1 MGPVRYAN
9 PILDHDCL
17 PTYGYLGSMDLTA
30 IRVQSLASGSS
41 GNALL
46 LRVDT
51 MSILIDCGLPPREL
65 RAMLIAAGSTI
76 DDINAVL
83 LTHEH
88 GDHTRG
94 LDALSHATC
103 SVVATRGTASALGIA
118 SSRLT
123 ICNPKDELTVGSLV
137 VRGLPVSHDA
147 AEPCGYSIVIEGLRC
162 TILTDLGK
170 PASQHS
176 ALLYDSDLIVIEA
189 NHDQTRL
196 RNGPYP
202 ARLKQR
208 VLSDRGH
215 LSNHDCGRWLAESLT
230 GSRRHH
236 EVWLAHLSRTNNL
249 PALARQTVD
258 EELQRNGVTA
268 IVTPL
273 PRRTGAPVWEGSET
287 RRPEHPFPVQLPLSL
302 M

>member
-1 MGPVRYAN
+1 M
-9 PILDHDCL
+9 
-17 PTYGYLGSMDLTA
+17 TA
-30 IRVQSLASGSS
+30 VRVQSLASGSS

-46 LRVDT
+46 LRVDS
-51 MSILIDCGLPPREL
+51 MAILIDCGLPPREL

-76 DDINAVL
+76 DDIDAVL

-94 LDALSHATC
+94 LDALSPTDC
-103 SVVATRGTASALGIA
+103 TVVATRGTGSALGIT
-118 SSRLT
+118 SSMLT
-123 ICNPKDELTVGSLV
+123 VCDPKDELAVGSLV

-147 AEPCGYSIVIEGLRC
+147 AEPCGYSIAIGDLRC

-176 ALLYDSDLIVIEA
+176 ALLQNSDLIVIEA
-189 NHDQTRL
+189 NHDPTRL

-202 ARLKQR
+202 ERLKQR
-208 VLSDRGH
+208 VLSDQGH

-230 GSRRHH
+230 GSGRHH

-249 PALARQTVD
+249 PALAKQTVD
-258 EELQRNGVTA
+258 EALHRTGVTA
-268 IVTPL
+268 FVTPL
-273 PRRTGAPVWEGSET
+273 PRRAGAPVWDGT
-287 RRPEHPFPVQLPLSL
+287 VQRRSQHHFPVQLPLSL
-302 M
+302 TENPL